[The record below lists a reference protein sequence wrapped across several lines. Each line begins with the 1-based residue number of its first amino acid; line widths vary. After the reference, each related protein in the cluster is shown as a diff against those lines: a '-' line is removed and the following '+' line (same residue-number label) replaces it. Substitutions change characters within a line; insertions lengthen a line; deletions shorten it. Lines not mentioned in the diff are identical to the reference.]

1 VRAVYVRAE
10 NNIKLLE
17 ECLCFLI
24 LIKDDRALELELE
37 LVNYVL
43 AVAVTRLE
51 LEIFCIGVTLVQE
64 RDTRPLAR

>member
-10 NNIKLLE
+10 NNIKLLD

-24 LIKDDRALELELE
+24 LIKDDRALELE

>member
-24 LIKDDRALELELE
+24 LIKDDRALELE